1 MTIIAAE
8 MVGVPVLSGL
18 LVLAVD
24 CCGMF
29 LSAKNNLVLAS

>member
-24 CCGMF
+24 CCGIG
-29 LSAKNNLVLAS
+29 NVLAMCS